1 MTTLTVTAKG
11 QVTLKKELLQ
21 HLGVKPGQK
30 IEVDALPN
38 RQIAM
43 KAAPRTGS
51 WEEIYGM
58 LAGKTGKVAT
68 IEEMN
73 EAIRKGWAGASL
85 PARARFCCRYRAF
98 VNLLGFSNGPTV
110 LRAQRLHQPSGR
122 SFNVPT
128 LKLMRLRS
136 MQAFAFW
143 I

>member
-73 EAIRKGWAGASL
+73 EAIRKGWAGE
-85 PARARFCCRYRAF
+85 
-98 VNLLGFSNGPTV
+98 
-110 LRAQRLHQPSGR
+110 
-122 SFNVPT
+122 
-128 LKLMRLRS
+128 K
-136 MQAFAFW
+136 
-143 I
+143 